1 LSESVAER
9 RDLAGRTVVVTG
21 GRGFLG
27 SEVVRR
33 LEERGATVHALS
45 TLDYDLTQQS
55 EVRRLFGEL
64 RPEFVVHAAAAVG
77 GIGANVANPGLFLY
91 ANALMGLMVLEEA
104 RLAGVES
111 LVLVSTSCAYP
122 EHAPL
127 PLHED
132 DLWNG
137 PPTGATGPYGM
148 AKRLLHEACARYAQQ
163 YGFDSSV
170 LLLANLFGPGDDFS
184 EASSHVIPAM
194 IRRYVDARN
203 AGLPSVTNWGTGNAT
218 RELLHVSDAAR
229 AIVLALETS
238 PGPEPINIGTG
249 TDVSIRQLAE
259 AIQRAVGYEG
269 EVLWDTT
276 KPEGTAKRYFDTA
289 RARERLGF
297 EPAFT
302 LAGGIADVVSYYEST
317 LVA

>member
-1 LSESVAER
+1 M
-9 RDLAGRTVVVTG
+9 TG

-27 SEVVRR
+27 SEVVRQ
-33 LEERGATVHALS
+33 LEARGAVARPLGTV
-45 TLDYDLTQQS
+45 DYDLTQQS
-55 EVRRLFGEL
+55 EVRRMFVEV
-64 RPEFVVHAAAAVG
+64 RPDLVVHAAAAVG

-91 ANALMGLMVLEEA
+91 ANAVMGLMVLEEA

-127 PLHED
+127 PLRED
-132 DLWNG
+132 DLWAG

-148 AKRLLHEACARYAQQ
+148 AKRLLHEACIRYEQQ
-163 YGFDSSV
+163 YGFDSAV

-194 IRRYVDARN
+194 VRRYVDARDR
-203 AGLPSVTNWGTGNAT
+203 ALPSVTNWGTGNAT

-229 AIVLALETS
+229 AIVLALETA
-238 PGPEPINIGTG
+238 PGPQPINVGTG
-249 TDVSIRQLAE
+249 RDVSIRELAE
-259 AIQRAVGYEG
+259 TIQLAVGYEG
-269 EVLWDTT
+269 EVRWDAT
-276 KPEGTAKRYFDTA
+276 KPEGTAKRYFATS

-297 EPAFT
+297 EPEFT
-302 LAGGIADVVSYYEST
+302 LADGIADVVTYYEST
-317 LVA
+317 LVS